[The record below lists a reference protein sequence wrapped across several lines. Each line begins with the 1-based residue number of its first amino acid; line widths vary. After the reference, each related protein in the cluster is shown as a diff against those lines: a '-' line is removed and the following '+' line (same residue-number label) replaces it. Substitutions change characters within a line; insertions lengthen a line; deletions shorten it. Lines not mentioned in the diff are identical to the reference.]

1 MTHQTEWYPGDIFS
15 SSPNIHKAFALIVLN
30 QPLELRVSF
39 YRKVWQNA
47 ICQVAADGGAN
58 RLHDLIMKE
67 SAIPLK
73 VDTIIGDLDSLR
85 HDVRNYWLQTGSE
98 ILHDSDQESTDFG
111 KATKY
116 LKSFKVPDDAE
127 FTASM

>member
-1 MTHQTEWYPGDIFS
+1 MTDQIEWYPADIFH
-15 SSPNIHKAFALIVLN
+15 SSPNLHKDFALIVLN
-30 QPLELRVSF
+30 QPLELRIPF

-47 ICQVAADGGAN
+47 ICQIAADGGAN
-58 RLHDLIMKE
+58 RLHDLITKE
-67 SAIPLK
+67 SAVPLK
-73 VDTIIGDLDSLR
+73 LDTIIGDLDSLR
-85 HDVRNYWLQTGSE
+85 SDVRHYWHQSGSE

-116 LKSFKVPDDAE
+116 LKNFKVPDGAE